1 MMSPGWTADS
11 GTCGRLA
18 SCAWAECGSETP
30 ACAHAHDVRPEQ
42 SNASGP
48 AAPKTYGA
56 PITEYAA
63 PTAIC
68 AALAFGCG
76 TYPPVGGGSAGTG
89 AETDARSC
97 AAAAAAARCWA
108 AIAACHWA
116 LRFAARVC
124 CSARF
129 DGICCRSLVIPV
141 GFVLVSLTACAYCW
155 AAQAAR

>member
-11 GTCGRLA
+11 GTCGRLE
-18 SCAWAECGSETP
+18 SCARAECGREIP

-89 AETDARSC
+89 AETDARSW
-97 AAAAAAARCWA
+97 AAA
-108 AIAACHWA
+108 AACHWA

-129 DGICCRSLVIPV
+129 DWICCRSLVISV
-141 GFVLVSLTACAYCW
+141 RCVWASLTACAYCW
-155 AAQAAR
+155 A